1 MSNLRAEV
9 QTHYEVLGV
18 SREATVEEIKRAYHS
33 RARLYHPDRHA
44 SSPVPVRT
52 EAERW
57 MQTLNIAWQ
66 VLQDDR
72 RRRRYD
78 RSLGSGPSRRGRRD
92 ANVPKAPLLG
102 TGFSYWLG
110 GIGLRA
116 RDGRTAYNLRV
127 TGATTLAPLASLAPD
142 RLMSLHASGA
152 SIPDGELIHLRD
164 MTGLRVLDLTATP
177 VTDTGLL
184 HLQACT
190 GLETLW
196 LWNTAITDASLP
208 LIANLTNLRQLGL
221 GNTTITDSALVHLR
235 KLRSL
240 RVLQLWGTAVT
251 GPGLVHLHGLRDL
264 EMVSLPWK
272 VRGRHRRRLRAA
284 LPATTLT

>member
-1 MSNLRAEV
+1 M

-18 SREATVEEIKRAYHS
+18 SREATVEEIKRAYHR

-44 SSPVPVRT
+44 ASPMPVRT

-57 MQTLNIAWQ
+57 MQSLNIAWQ

-78 RSLGSGPSRRGRRD
+78 HSLTVAPARRSRRDRPS
-92 ANVPKAPLLG
+92 PKTPLLG

-110 GIGLRA
+110 GVGPRSS
-116 RDGRTAYNLRV
+116 DGRTAYNLRV
-127 TGATTLAPLASLAPD
+127 TGATTLAPLAGLAPD
-142 RLMSLHASGA
+142 RLVSLHAAGA
-152 SIPDGELIHLRD
+152 SIPDGELVHLRD

-208 LIANLTNLRQLGL
+208 LIASLTNLRQLGL
-221 GNTTITDSALVHLR
+221 GNTMITDAGLVHLR
-235 KLRSL
+235 GLRSL
-240 RVLQLWGTAVT
+240 RVLQLWGTSVA
-251 GPGLVHLHGLRDL
+251 GPGLNHLHGLRDL

-284 LPATTLT
+284 LPSTTFT

>member
-1 MSNLRAEV
+1 M

-18 SREATVEEIKRAYHS
+18 SREATVEEIKRAYHR

-44 SSPVPVRT
+44 ASPVLVRT
-52 EAERW
+52 EAERS

-78 RSLGSGPSRRGRRD
+78 RSLLGQVHGREGGRGRSRRGDTGPRT
-92 ANVPKAPLLG
+92 PLLG

-110 GIGLRA
+110 GIGLYGQG
-116 RDGRTAYNLRV
+116 GRTGYNLRI
-127 TGATTLAPLASLAPD
+127 TGATTLAPLAGLAPD
-142 RLMSLHASGA
+142 RLASLHAAGA
-152 SIPDGELIHLRD
+152 AVPDRELVHLRD
-164 MTGLRVLDLTATP
+164 MTGLRVLDLTGTA
-177 VTDTGLL
+177 VTDIGML

-196 LWNTAITDASLP
+196 LWNTAITDASLAM
-208 LIANLTNLRQLGL
+208 IANLTNLRQLGL
-221 GNTTITDSALVHLR
+221 GNTAITDAGLAHLR
-235 KLRSL
+235 SLRSL
-240 RVLQLWGTAVT
+240 RVLQLWGTEVK
-251 GPGLVHLHGLRDL
+251 GPGLAHLHGLVDL

-272 VRGRHRRRLRAA
+272 VRGGHRRRLRAA
-284 LPATTLT
+284 LPGVALT